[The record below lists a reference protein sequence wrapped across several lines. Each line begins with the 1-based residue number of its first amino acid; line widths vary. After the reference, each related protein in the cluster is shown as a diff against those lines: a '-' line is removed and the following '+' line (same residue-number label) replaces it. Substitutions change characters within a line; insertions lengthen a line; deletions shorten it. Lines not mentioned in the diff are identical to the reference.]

1 MDDPG
6 SSCLEPA
13 WLKILR
19 DAQLPLESVKA
30 RLAAHDV
37 HELAQRTL
45 RDRIGVIKVLK
56 DAGVSKHTDCQKIAN
71 ALCRLRRQA
80 MGIALEGAAREK
92 VTLVVVIN
100 VHELPSFIL
109 LHLRHI
115 RAHLPPVS
123 YRILLNCNAEMLAAL
138 RRTDAAELCHP
149 APLEKRRHHGS
160 LLHGIVSNFELAL
173 QRWDAELFLVLS
185 SRSWFRRRLT
195 LDELWTSDAR
205 SGMPPDKP
213 CDLRLDKAKGLH
225 WAEACDETELKTLAD
240 GRVVAVTY
248 PDPLSTYRG
257 SLLAQE
263 LEGGGHHLV
272 HAPHEGLLLE
282 REAVSY
288 ALSALAGPVGAELF
302 AFEAAVEEM
311 ALQSLARSKGLRF
324 AQLSDQGRAKDG
336 HGLGFEGAHLPPITK
351 TIRFEAPDNPD
362 GVRELF

>member
-6 SSCLEPA
+6 SSCLQPA

-19 DAQLPLESVKA
+19 ELPQQSDAVNA

-37 HELAQRTL
+37 HDLAQRTL
-45 RDRIGVIKVLK
+45 HDRVGVIRVLK
-56 DAGVSKHTDCQKIAN
+56 DTGVSRHADCQKIAN
-71 ALCRLRRQA
+71 ALCRLRRRA
-80 MGIALEGAAREK
+80 MGIELEGGLQK
-92 VTLVVVIN
+92 ITLVVVIN

-109 LHLRHI
+109 LHLRHV

-138 RRTDAAELCHP
+138 KRTDAAELCHP
-149 APLEKRRHHGS
+149 EPLEKRRHHGS

-173 QRWDAELFLVLS
+173 QRFDAELFLVLS
-185 SRSWFRRRLT
+185 SRSWFRRPLT
-195 LDELWTSDAR
+195 LDDLWKSDAR
-205 SGMPPDKP
+205 SAMPPGKP
-213 CDLRLDKAKGLH
+213 CDLRLDKTTGLH
-225 WAEACDETELKTLAD
+225 WAEARDETELKTLAD
-240 GRVVAVTY
+240 GRVVAMTY
-248 PDPLSTYRG
+248 PDPLSTYRS

-263 LEGGGHHLV
+263 LEGAGHCLA

-282 REAVSY
+282 CEAVKH
-288 ALSALAGPVGAELF
+288 ALSVLAGPVGADLF
-302 AFEAAVEEM
+302 SFEAAVEEM

-336 HGLGFEGAHLPPITK
+336 HGLGFDGAHLPPITK
-351 TIRFEAPDNPD
+351 TVRFEAPENPD